1 MRPTDW
7 QDEAAKP
14 SAGCLVVGAAL
25 ILLGLVLVIAGLN
38 AETVVAWFAERDF
51 NMIIEG
57 SPTLA
62 LTIIGVVFA
71 VIGGGLLLL
80 GLPSRP
86 NKR

>member
-7 QDEAAKP
+7 QEQAAKP
-14 SAGCLVVGAAL
+14 SAGCLVMGAAL
-25 ILLGLVLVIAGLN
+25 ILFGLGLVIAGLN
-38 AETVVAWFAERDF
+38 AEIIVAWFAEREF
-51 NMIIEG
+51 NMVIEG

-71 VIGGGLLLL
+71 VVGGGLLLL

-86 NKR
+86 KKR

>member
-1 MRPTDW
+1 M
-7 QDEAAKP
+7 
-14 SAGCLVVGAAL
+14 GATL

-38 AETVVAWFAERDF
+38 AETIVAWFAERDF

-71 VIGGGLLLL
+71 VTGGGLLLL

-86 NKR
+86 KQR